1 MFRVKRRCPWT
12 IILHVV
18 HSQWCHLP
26 DLQRLFMMKNYW
38 MYIVFMQGLGAEKH
52 SVSPEAVEKCKE
64 MFRDTAQDVGHPLTY
79 LSDPQKAGNEEK
91 IGCVRNVYG
100 ITEYDITP
108 QAEAVLSGLV
118 GVESARSILL
128 SGRQRALDHLK
139 KLSPAGSLQSK
150 CESPLYNSL
159 RVMNNLPDSRKTATR

>member
-1 MFRVKRRCPWT
+1 MRV
-12 IILHVV
+12 HVSSEKKV
-18 HSQWCHLP
+18 PVDHNPTCSAFSVVSP
-26 DLQRLFMMKNYW
+26 PGFYRLQGLFIMKNYW
-38 MYIVFMQGLGAEKH
+38 MYKVFMQGLGAEKH

-118 GVESARSILL
+118 GVESARSIFFRYSL
-128 SGRQRALDHLK
+128 S
-139 KLSPAGSLQSK
+139 
-150 CESPLYNSL
+150 
-159 RVMNNLPDSRKTATR
+159 